1 MRYLLVWQPPA
12 VAPGPGDD
20 TDQSGRGLGSRQIGA
35 DALLRL
41 AHVGADQAPRL
52 PCNPRREVFRA
63 LNAELHRP

>member
-20 TDQSGRGLGSRQIGA
+20 TDQSGRRLGSRQIGA

-41 AHVGADQAPRL
+41 AHVGADQARRR
-52 PCNPRREVFRA
+52 PCNAGARCSA